1 MRCRNSL
8 RFRDDVAGC
17 AAIGHAPGCAPGF
30 ALAGAGGYA
39 PAGTLR
45 GMHRGLAFSQTPARK
60 AGTGTSERDDVAAGF
75 EMENSKFRKMMV
87 HEKLFY
93 SIIA

>member
-60 AGTGTSERDDVAAGF
+60 AGTGIPERDDVAAVAVLRGDLQWQ
-75 EMENSKFRKMMV
+75 MERKCV
-87 HEKLFY
+87 RRRER
-93 SIIA
+93 S